1 MSHALKLDLKL
12 KSQIS
17 SEIKITHEILLTLQ
31 ELDLT
36 QSYRELGYSS
46 LYEYLTKRHGY
57 SEGAANRR
65 IQASRLIRSCPEVV
79 DKIQQGKL
87 NLSQLAL
94 MQSAIKQ
101 TEKKSSLKVTKEK
114 KTETLH
120 GLVGLNH
127 FETQK
132 VLINTFNSFEVP
144 KPQVIPIKNKK
155 IQVNLEFNEK
165 DWDQVQGL
173 LKSMSHKIPDQRV

>member
-12 KSQIS
+12 KTQVLN
-17 SEIKITHEILLTLQ
+17 ERKITHEILLTLQ

-65 IQASRLIRSCPEVV
+65 IQASRLIRSCPEIVG
-79 DKIQQGKL
+79 KIQEGKI
-87 NLSQLAL
+87 NLSQLSL
-94 MQSAIKQ
+94 VQSAFRQ
-101 TEKKSSLKVTKEK
+101 TEKKSSLKISKEK
-114 KTETLH
+114 KTETLNS
-120 GLVGLNH
+120 LVGLNH

-132 VLINTFNSFEVP
+132 VLIRSE
-144 KPQVIPIKNKK
+144 
-155 IQVNLEFNEK
+155 ER
-165 DWDQVQGL
+165 
-173 LKSMSHKIPDQRV
+173 RVGKESR